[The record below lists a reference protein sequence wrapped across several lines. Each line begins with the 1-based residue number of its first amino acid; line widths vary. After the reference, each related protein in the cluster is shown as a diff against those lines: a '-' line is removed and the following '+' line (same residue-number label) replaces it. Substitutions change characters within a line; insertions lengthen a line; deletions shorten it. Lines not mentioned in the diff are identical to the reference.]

1 MKMSNF
7 KQDETKVFN
16 QELTVLLVCLILFNE
31 LDKTMLQFLFRC

>member
-7 KQDETKVFN
+7 KNDESKVFN

-31 LDKTMLQFLFRC
+31 LVKANL